1 MKRSLKDAISSK
13 MVRFISLFLLI
24 FLIETQFVQA
34 QMFSVTTN
42 KKELLEK
49 ESLIEIGFGT
59 TFTKFKY
66 NGPALANSEIPLFEF
81 NDPTYFIDVNLAN
94 VNLHLDYANSLG
106 RTKNLRYINFNLKFL
121 SNVTI
126 YKNKHLLVGIPVHI
140 ISDSFTI
147 SSEITNLNS
156 SSNYEQAGFSFGS
169 GLETKFIVIRGTS
182 LNLSQLAYYGYAARG
197 LGGSYGSKKQFE
209 SRAQF
214 ITGRIWRSSQLTIN
228 FAYLYNVYDLDK
240 TIYDY
245 TLNGYSIGFGITF

>member
-1 MKRSLKDAISSK
+1 MKRSLKDAISYK
-13 MVRFISLFLLI
+13 MVRFISLFI
-24 FLIETQFVQA
+24 FLILFQTQFVIA

-49 ESLIEIGFGT
+49 ESLVEIGFGT

-66 NGPALANSEIPLFEF
+66 IGPVLPNNEVPLFEF
-81 NDPTYFIDVNLAN
+81 NDPTFFIDVKLAA

-106 RTKNLRYINFNLKFL
+106 RTKNLRYINFYLKFL
-121 SNVTI
+121 SDVSI
-126 YKNKHLLVGIPVHI
+126 YKNKYILVGIPVHI

-147 SSEITNLNS
+147 SSEISNLNS
-156 SSNYEQAGFSFGS
+156 SSSYEQAGFSFGS
-169 GLETKFIVIRGTS
+169 GLQTKFIVIKGTS

-197 LGGSYGSKKQFE
+197 LGGKYGSKKQFE

-214 ITGRIWRSSQLTIN
+214 VTGRVWRDSKLTLN
-228 FAYLYNVYDLDK
+228 FAYLYNEYDLDK

-245 TLNGYSIGFGITF
+245 SLNGYSIGLGITF